1 MSRSRQENPVFLS
14 VRDTPARLARGGS
27 AEAPQ
32 GDVETPPSTVEAKER
47 NSQHVEAV
55 SPTRI
60 EEAVHQTSETTSPR
74 TGTRTTPNKSIDQA
88 TSSSAIGSSGG
99 EHADKPA

>member
-1 MSRSRQENPVFLS
+1 M
-14 VRDTPARLARGGS
+14 RDTPARSARGGS

-32 GDVETPPSTVEAKER
+32 GDVETPPPTVEAEER
-47 NSQHVEAV
+47 KSQHVEAV
-55 SPTRI
+55 PPTRV
-60 EEAVHQTSETTSPR
+60 EAAVPQTSERTTSR

-99 EHADKPA
+99 EHADKCAEPTVEEGESDA